1 MKVFGDHGERVLA
14 RKEIN
19 EGLYAPTSVLGS
31 LRYAFATPTRIRKE
45 VIAGL
50 TVSLAMIPEAIAF
63 AIIAGVPPTAGLY
76 ASVVMCITMAFVGGR
91 PAVLTG
97 VTSAVAIVTAPI
109 GLHYGVEYMM
119 ATVLLG
125 GVIQAVLGLVG
136 VANLEKLIG
145 RSVMLGFT
153 NALGLMLMWTQAK
166 VFTQGNWQVWTLAAI
181 GIAVMFLWPKMT
193 RALPG
198 PLVTVALLTLI
209 AVFAGWHVPNVG
221 QMGPIGGAFP
231 LPGLP
236 DVPYNLETLRII
248 APYSLAVA
256 FIGIITSLMTAKLA
270 DDVVDNDSNKTH
282 ETIGLGIANL
292 ASGLFGGM
300 AGCGMMGQ
308 TLISVR
314 EVGARTRLATL
325 MGGVFILVLS
335 LGLAPVVAAIPT
347 SALAAVMLVIG
358 IKTVH
363 WNVMRPATIKFM
375 PWTESI
381 IMFATMIAA
390 IVTQNLAIG
399 VGVGVVTAIIG
410 FTRRI
415 THMVHVETVLED
427 APEGD
432 GKIRIYTVHGQLFW
446 ISATSIMKRFNFDTR
461 AHTIIIDLSDA
472 EIWDASTVATLDAVM
487 RKYRNRGKLVE
498 IRGLHGSS
506 RDRLRKLSGH
516 LD

>member
-1 MKVFGDHGERVLA
+1 MKVLGDHGERVLT
-14 RKEIN
+14 KEEIDD
-19 EGLYAPTSVLGS
+19 GQYAPTSVLQS
-31 LRYAFATPTRIRKE
+31 FKYAFATPTRLRKE

-76 ASVVMCITMAFVGGR
+76 ASVVMCLAMAFVGGR

-109 GLHYGVEYMM
+109 GSAYGVDYMM

-125 GVIQAVLGLVG
+125 GLIQAVLGLVG

-166 VFTQGNWQVWTLAAI
+166 VFTQGNWQVWVLAAL
-181 GIAVMFLWPKMT
+181 GIAVMFVWPKIT

-198 PLVTVALLTLI
+198 PLVTVVVLTVVTVL
-209 AVFAGWHVPNVG
+209 AGWRVPSVG
-221 QMGPIGGAFP
+221 DMGPIGGALP
-231 LPGLP
+231 VPGLP
-236 DVPYNLETLRII
+236 AVPYTLETLQII

-270 DDVVDNDSNKTH
+270 DDVVDSDSNKTH
-282 ETIGLGIANL
+282 ETIGLGIANM

-363 WNVMRPATIKFM
+363 WGVMRPATIKFM

-381 IMFATMIAA
+381 IMFATMVSA
-390 IVTQNLAIG
+390 ILTQNLAIG

-415 THMVHVETVLED
+415 THMVRVETVLEE

-432 GKIRIYTVHGQLFW
+432 GKIRTYTVHGQLFW

-472 EIWDASTVATLDAVM
+472 EIWDASTVATLDAVT
-487 RKYRNRGKLVE
+487 RKYHNRGKLVH
-498 IRGLHGSS
+498 IRGLRGSS
-506 RDRLRKLSGH
+506 LERLRKLSGH